1 MFEICTKLF
10 TKMLNWIDNNIHIIA
25 LSVPIL
31 LLLVAIYSYINQPH
45 EVTTETQTHAETV
58 QGVQTAADNAKI
70 KLEESQKKEVV
81 ETIKEIRTT
90 EQVPVYI
97 VQTTGKEV
105 VKETEKAVKDNKADF
120 AIVTSKDNPDEKID
134 LEKIPEDTKV
144 ELNQYNINAFK
155 KQLNTISYTP
165 QEKVVEYVHQWKVSD
180 SGHYIGAG
188 IAQDLDDNKTY
199 LKVTYTW

>member
-10 TKMLNWIDNNIHIIA
+10 TKILNWIDNNIHIIA

-31 LLLVAIYSYINQPH
+31 LLLVAIYGYINQPQ

-97 VQTTGKEV
+97 VQTTGKDV
-105 VKETEKAVKDNKADF
+105 VRETDKAVKDNKADF
-120 AIVTSKDNPDEKID
+120 AIVTSKDNPDEKVN
-134 LEKIPEDTKV
+134 LEEIPKDTKV

-180 SGHYIGAG
+180 NGHYIGAG